1 MIVYIIKDDKDI
13 LGVYKKLNDAY
24 DYILFINNYI
34 INKCNGKNII
44 KYLKIYKYNNNILK
58 NIYNINNELKLIEE
72 TINYNQ
78 FYKIDKI
85 DNILES
91 SDINIFI
98 PNETENINDLQE
110 KISLLEKL
118 QQDEIKKLDELKYN
132 YINKEE
138 KYIEEK
144 VKIDN
149 KKLKLKQE
157 QDKWNT
163 IKKKFEVD
171 KNLYF
176 VFKNEIN
183 ENKRNKDEIPE
194 LFKDIYPVFEQLDN
208 EGYLN
213 TLQEINQYIELTKNN

>member
-34 INKCNGKNII
+34 INKCNGNNII

-72 TINYNQ
+72 IINYNQ
-78 FYKIDKI
+78 FYKIEKN

-118 QQDEIKKLDELKYN
+118 QQDEVKKLDELKNN

-163 IKKKFEVD
+163 IKKKFEAD

-176 VFKNEIN
+176 IFKNEIN
-183 ENKRNKDEIPE
+183 ENKRNKEEIPE
-194 LFKDIYPVFEQLDN
+194 LFKDIYPIFQQLDN